1 MKALQYAYRKALGEI
16 ALGVDDLLAD
26 LEDIRDEAQECLEEN
41 GDESIRQDIARMDAA
56 IQTLMN
62 AADMLEGMEEE

>member
-16 ALGVDDLLAD
+16 VLGVDDLLAD